1 MAKAKKKTGAAKT
14 NPKKPDRNVLSWRDC
29 ALPTSINFRTQKHG
43 EESVQ
48 ATDIRVSD
56 IELSKDETK
65 TLLQEPYADRALWT
79 AGGRGKPE
87 RPVFEHI
94 DALKLDETIES
105 SKVSIK
111 VGGEEIKLGV
121 CKLKS
126 VTIQPMVGGVA
137 KMSCL
142 VQATPAIDEQLA
154 DLIGGMD
161 GNARIH
167 IDYEHNAEQ
176 LEAFD
181 GEGAQKGAKTDGDN
195 AEFEKAAKAQVD
207 AFKNGTPRGEAPN
220 ADTH

>member
-1 MAKAKKKTGAAKT
+1 MAKAKKKSGAAKT
-14 NPKKPDRNVLSWRDC
+14 NPNKPARNTLGWRDC
-29 ALPTSINFRTQKHG
+29 TLPPSINFRTQKHG
-43 EESVQ
+43 DESVQ

-56 IELSKDETK
+56 IELTKDEVN
-65 TLLQEPYADRALWT
+65 TLLQEPYASRALWT

-87 RPVFEHI
+87 RPVFERI
-94 DALKLDETIES
+94 EALKLDETIES
-105 SKVSIK
+105 SKVAIK

-126 VTIQPMVGGVA
+126 VTVQPMIGGVA

-142 VQATPAIDEQLA
+142 VQATPDIDELLA
-154 DLIGGMD
+154 DLIAGMD
-161 GNARIH
+161 AGARIH

-181 GEGAQKGAKTDGDN
+181 GEGEAKKDEN
-195 AEFEKAAKAQVD
+195 AAFEDAAKKQVE
-207 AFKNGTPRGEAPN
+207 AFSRGTPVGDSTA